1 MKRLVSIAP
10 VRKLKNSR
18 RALTGKVNLEAGGVA
33 GFESSLERDLLI
45 VLDANPKVLRVQEQP
60 FTLTHIHAGRV
71 RRYTPDVLAEFDRD
85 EIPTVVYEVKP
96 LEVLKEDWHELRP
109 RFKAAVAYCRRRDWQ
124 FKIVTERHIRTPYL
138 HNAKFLRRYRAM
150 DTLYVRQAQ
159 LRYTASALGPTTPEA
174 LLTAAYWPEEER
186 ALAIP
191 ALWQMVARGDFDID
205 LNKPL
210 SMRMPMQLRE

>member
-1 MKRLVSIAP
+1 MKRLVSSAP

-60 FTLTHIHAGRV
+60 FTLTHVHGGRV

-96 LEVLKEDWHELRP
+96 LESLRDEWQELRP

-138 HNAKFLRRYRAM
+138 QNAKFLRRYRAM

-159 LRYTASALGPTTPEA
+159 LRYTASALGPTTPAA
-174 LLTAAYWPEEER
+174 LLAAAYWPEEER